1 MIPRAVI
8 TEWGR
13 TVPWPTVEQ
22 VEQDL
27 VLSRLIVEIANDDYL
42 GDELVFRGGT
52 CLHKLHAPEP
62 FRYSEDLDYVR
73 STGGGIRE
81 LTRAVTRIGDRL
93 GMEVRTRITEHPKM
107 FLRAPYETGGG
118 QMRIKIEVNTF
129 EEGGDDGRVAFGS
142 VDGDGTDRSVGD
154 RDLPPL
160 WDLPTD
166 LLPVST
172 PVSGR
177 GPGRVGGPAPPAAA
191 PGEPDPCR
199 PGGPDRGD
207 AQGSSPVGGAADP
220 HRVDPGWGG
229 SAGGL
234 DGSSGAGPQRP
245 GRRPAACMAPRSPS
259 KSP

>member
-1 MIPRAVI
+1 MIPRAAI

-107 FLRAPYETGGG
+107 FLRAPHETGGG
-118 QMRIKIEVNTF
+118 QMRVKIEVNTF
-129 EEGGDDGRVAFGS
+129 ERSPASPPIRIPFHVESSWFRGGGEVLTFTLPEVVATKIRALFQ
-142 VDGDGTDRSVGD
+142 RSKG
-154 RDLPPL
+154 RDLFDL
-160 WDLPTD
+160 WLAITKLGVTPASIVEAFAPYRPDSYTRSRAVRNLREKLTRSAFRDDLRALVTAWPEGYD
-166 LLPVST
+166 ID
-172 PVSGR
+172 
-177 GPGRVGGPAPPAAA
+177 AAA
-191 PGEPDPCR
+191 NVVITDVLALVE
-199 PGGPDRGD
+199 
-207 AQGSSPVGGAADP
+207 
-220 HRVDPGWGG
+220 
-229 SAGGL
+229 
-234 DGSSGAGPQRP
+234 
-245 GRRPAACMAPRSPS
+245 
-259 KSP
+259 